1 MSAYIVPKPHIF
13 ELALFAVGHENP
25 SGMPGGAYP
34 RVHRSYFNETEL
46 LSDAERAQL
55 FAEWLWSENHE
66 SYAHRYPDELAHEL
80 EEHLLVPIRIPRS
93 YRAEVS
99 DPVAILKMCA
109 GFEYQACEHP
119 GWHDSNAYRLLN
131 LIRMAAIREL
141 PGYEDAP
148 WCYDGQPARAVRA

>member
-13 ELALFAVGHENP
+13 ELALFAAGRENP
-25 SGMPGGAYP
+25 SGMPGGAHA
-34 RVHRSYFNETEL
+34 RVHRSAFDETEL

-66 SYAHRYPDELAHEL
+66 SYAYRYPSELAPEL
-80 EEHLLVPIRIPRS
+80 EPIRIPRS

-119 GWHDSNAYRLLN
+119 GWPDSNACRLLN
-131 LIRMAAIREL
+131 LIRSAAAREL

-148 WCYDGQPARAVRA
+148 WCYDGQPVKAVRA